1 MHSMF
6 ETHCADGVCRLAR
19 EGARWLAT
27 GWDGGYRTADAAF
40 NVSVP
45 TGFERT
51 DLDSYAEERLA
62 ATKFER
68 SGPVLL
74 TGVDLTHARGARAG
88 SVTVVATVGLSNPAS
103 LPTENDR
110 SRDVETDHH
119 ERPRTGTVNLLVGT
133 TRVLTDGTLATLLA
147 TAVEAKTA
155 TLQSLTGFTGT
166 TSDAVAVGCDPTG
179 DPAEFA
185 GSGTAVGSAVRACVR
200 DTVAAGLR
208 ARYADKGLPASV
220 ADADHGVVTDRDT
233 ESFRP

>member
-6 ETHCADGVCRLAR
+6 ETHCVDGVCRLAD

-51 DLDSYAEERLA
+51 DLDDYARERLA
-62 ATKFER
+62 AAEFER
-68 SGPVLL
+68 AGPVLL
-74 TGVDLTHARGARAG
+74 TGVDLVHARGARAG

-103 LPTENDR
+103 LPMENGHACAAEPTEDDR
-110 SRDVETDHH
+110 PPV
-119 ERPRTGTVNLLVGT
+119 GTVNLLVGT
-133 TRVLTDGTLATLLA
+133 TRALDDGTLATLLA

-166 TSDAVAVGCDPTG
+166 TSDAVAVGCAPAG
-179 DPAEFA
+179 DPATFA
-185 GSGTAVGSAVRACVR
+185 GSGTEVGSAVRACVR
-200 DTVAAGLR
+200 DTVTASLR
-208 ARYADKGLPASV
+208 ARYTDTELPSSV
-220 ADADHGVVTDRDT
+220 ADAAHGVVTDRET

>member
-1 MHSMF
+1 MF
-6 ETHCADGVCRLAR
+6 ETCRADGVCRLAH

-51 DLDSYAEERLA
+51 DLDSYARERLA
-62 ATKFER
+62 AAEFER
-68 SGPVLL
+68 AGPVLL
-74 TGVDLTHARGARAG
+74 TGVDLVHARGARAG

-103 LPTENDR
+103 LPIAADR
-110 SRDVETDHH
+110 SFGAETDCHDQ
-119 ERPRTGTVNLLVGT
+119 PPTGTVNLLVGT
-133 TRVLTDGTLATLLA
+133 TRALTDGTLATLLA

-155 TLQSLTGFTGT
+155 ILQSLTGFTGT

-185 GSGTAVGSAVRACVR
+185 GSGTEVGSAVRACVR
-200 DTVAAGLR
+200 DTVAASLR
-208 ARYADKGLPASV
+208 ARYAAQEVPTSV
-220 ADADHGVVTDRDT
+220 ADAAHGVVTDRETDP
-233 ESFRP
+233 FQP

>member
-1 MHSMF
+1 MF
-6 ETHCADGVCRLAR
+6 ETRRADGVCRLAS

-27 GWDGGYRTADAAF
+27 GWDGGYQTADAAF

-51 DLDSYAEERLA
+51 DLDSYARERLGA
-62 ATKFER
+62 AAFER
-68 SGPVLL
+68 RGPVLL

-103 LPTENDR
+103 LPTKNGHAR
-110 SRDVETDHH
+110 NTETTPHDQ
-119 ERPRTGTVNLLVGT
+119 PPAGTVNLLVGT
-133 TRVLTDGTLATLLA
+133 TRALADGTLATLLA

-155 TLQSLTGFTGT
+155 TLQSRTGFTGT

-185 GSGTAVGSAVRACVR
+185 GSGTEVGSAVRACVR
-200 DTVAAGLR
+200 DTVAGSLR
-208 ARYADKGLPASV
+208 ARYADEELPDTV
-220 ADADHGVVTDRDT
+220 ADAAHGVVTDRET
-233 ESFRP
+233 EPFQP